1 MTTTAGRQRRW
12 ILAAGGALVVA
23 VLAVSLLFRR
33 RPGAARWRPEAGAG
47 RGAVKIVSL
56 KPNEASLTDPT
67 PLFLPTEW
75 NAGQNALPA
84 NTQREPGGSFQ
95 GYPAKLAFAVAE
107 TELKLNLPPPVAV
120 PAAPGGCA
128 WRPTAPACHS
138 WDWGR
143 PIDVNVPQL
152 VARKAFIEILAAV
165 DGGQCLLAQPLADAN
180 PPDGDWQPME
190 FLVAVDPM
198 GLVGPP
204 TLTESSRVAAVDGYF
219 QNYLVKTLHA
229 GQRLAP
235 GFYRIC
241 IGP

>member
-1 MTTTAGRQRRW
+1 VS
-12 ILAAGGALVVA
+12 IKPKDAA
-23 VLAVSLLFRR
+23 
-33 RPGAARWRPEAGAG
+33 
-47 RGAVKIVSL
+47 
-56 KPNEASLTDPT
+56 LTDPT

-95 GYPAKLAFAVAE
+95 GYPAKLAYAE
-107 TELKLNLPPPVAV
+107 TELKLDLPSVVAM
-120 PAAPGGCA
+120 PA
-128 WRPTAPACHS
+128 RPADALATDRTGQSFLGLGQTDRGA
-138 WDWGR
+138 G
-143 PIDVNVPQL
+143 QL
-152 VARKAFIEILAAV
+152 IERRAFIEILAAAN
-165 DGGQCLLAQPLADAN
+165 GQRLLARPLADAR

>member
-1 MTTTAGRQRRW
+1 M
-12 ILAAGGALVVA
+12 GGALLA
-23 VLAVSLLFRR
+23 VLAILLLFRAPAGPR
-33 RPGAARWRPEAGAG
+33 VGAIKPVPASGG
-47 RGAVKIVSL
+47 SVKLVRL
-56 KPNEASLTDPT
+56 KPNEAALTDPT

-95 GYPAKLAFAVAE
+95 GYPAKLAFAE
-107 TELKLNLPPPVAV
+107 TELKLNFPSAVAV
-120 PAAPGGCA
+120 PSRPADALAADRSGQSFLGIGQVD
-128 WRPTAPACHS
+128 RPVA
-138 WDWGR
+138 
-143 PIDVNVPQL
+143 QL
-152 VARKAFIEILAAV
+152 VVRNAFIEILAAV
-165 DGGQCLLAQPLADAN
+165 NGQRLLAQPLNDAN
-180 PPDGDWQPME
+180 PPAGAWQPME
-190 FLVAVDPM
+190 FLLAVDPM

-235 GFYRIC
+235 GFYRVC

>member
-1 MTTTAGRQRRW
+1 MKTAAGRQYRW
-12 ILAAGGALVVA
+12 VLATAGALVVL
-23 VLAVSLLFRR
+23 VAVSLLFRAPTAR
-33 RPGAARWRPEAGAG
+33 VGAYKPVQPPV
-47 RGAVKIVSL
+47 GAVRLVSL
-56 KPNEASLTDPT
+56 KRNEAALTDPT

-95 GYPAKLAFAVAE
+95 GYPAKLGFAEA
-107 TELKLNLPPPVAV
+107 ELKLNF
-120 PAAPGGCA
+120 
-128 WRPTAPACHS
+128 PTAVAMPA
-138 WDWGR
+138 R
-143 PIDVNVPQL
+143 PADALAADRTGQSYLGLAQGEQPITQL
-152 VARKAFIEILAAV
+152 VARNAFIEILAAAN
-165 DGGQCLLAQPLADAN
+165 GQRLLAQPLADAN
-180 PPDGDWQPME
+180 PPGAAWQPME
-190 FLVAVDPM
+190 FLVAVDAM

>member
-1 MTTTAGRQRRW
+1 MKT
-12 ILAAGGALVVA
+12 AAGGQHRWVFAVAGALVVLLTFA
-23 VLAVSLLFRR
+23 LLFRAPAHPR
-33 RPGAARWRPEAGAG
+33 VAVLNPVPAAPDAPKG
-47 RGAVKIVSL
+47 VTIVTL
-56 KPNEASLTDPT
+56 QRNEAALTDPT

-95 GYPAKLAFAVAE
+95 GYPAKLAYAE
-107 TELKLNLPPPVAV
+107 TELNLNLPSAVAMPARAADALAADRTGQSFLGVGQADRPVAQL
-120 PAAPGGCA
+120 
-128 WRPTAPACHS
+128 
-138 WDWGR
+138 
-143 PIDVNVPQL
+143 ID
-152 VARKAFIEILAAV
+152 RKAFIEILASVNGAR
-165 DGGQCLLAQPLADAN
+165 LLAEPLADAD
-180 PPDGDWQPME
+180 PPAGDWQPME

>member
-1 MTTTAGRQRRW
+1 MTTTAGPQRRW
-12 ILAAGGALVVA
+12 VFATAGALG
-23 VLAVSLLFRR
+23 VLLVVSLLFRAPKEPR
-33 RPGAARWRPEAGAG
+33 VGAFKPAQPPVGM
-47 RGAVKIVSL
+47 VSL
-56 KPNEASLTDPT
+56 IVLKRNEASLTDPT

-95 GYPAKLAFAVAE
+95 GYPAKLAFAE
-107 TELKLNLPPPVAV
+107 TELKLNLPSAVAV
-120 PAAPGGCA
+120 PARPADALAPDRSSLSFLGLGQVDKL
-128 WRPTAPACHS
+128 PT
-138 WDWGR
+138 
-143 PIDVNVPQL
+143 QL
-152 VARKAFIEILAAV
+152 IARNAFIEILAAV
-165 DGGQCLLAQPLADAN
+165 DGSRLLAQPLTDAS

-219 QNYLVKTLHA
+219 QNYIVKTLHA

>member
-1 MTTTAGRQRRW
+1 MGTLRARSHRW
-12 ILAAGGALVVA
+12 IFAAAGAAAVVLLVP
-23 VLAVSLLFRR
+23 LLFR
-33 RPGAARWRPEAGAG
+33 APEARLVKPLPTVAG
-47 RGAVKIVSL
+47 PAPGGVRLVSL
-56 KPNEASLTDPT
+56 KKNDAALTDPT

-95 GYPAKLAFAVAE
+95 GYPAKLAFAE
-107 TELKLNLPPPVAV
+107 NDLKLNLPAAVAV
-120 PAAPGGCA
+120 PR
-128 WRPTAPACHS
+128 RPADALAS
-138 WDWGR
+138 DRSSQMVVELGR
-143 PIDVNVPQL
+143 TDGEITQIVT
-152 VARKAFIEILAAV
+152 RKAFVEILQAGDGERLLSQALPDAAPP
-165 DGGQCLLAQPLADAN
+165 GRAWQPL
-180 PPDGDWQPME
+180 E
-190 FLVAVDPM
+190 FLVAVDAA

-204 TLTESSRVAAVDGYF
+204 VLTESSRVAAVDGYF

>member
-1 MTTTAGRQRRW
+1 MKTTAGRQYRW
-12 ILAAGGALVVA
+12 GFAAAGALVVL
-23 VLAVSLLFRR
+23 VAVSLLFRA
-33 RPGAARWRPEAGAG
+33 PGGPRVGVLKPVQPPVSG
-47 RGAVKIVSL
+47 VKLVSL
-56 KPNEASLTDPT
+56 KRNEAALTDPT

-95 GYPAKLAFAVAE
+95 GYPAKLAFAE
-107 TELKLNLPPPVAV
+107 TELKLDFPAAVAV
-120 PAAPGGCA
+120 PAK
-128 WRPTAPACHS
+128 PAEALAADRSGLSFLGLGQVDHPVS
-138 WDWGR
+138 
-143 PIDVNVPQL
+143 QL
-152 VARKAFIEILAAV
+152 IVRNAFIEILAAAN
-165 DGGQCLLAQPLADAN
+165 GQRLLAQPLADAN
-180 PPDGDWQPME
+180 PPGGAWQPME
-190 FLVAVDPM
+190 FLVAVDAM

-204 TLTESSRVAAVDGYF
+204 TLTESSRVAAVDSYF

>member
-1 MTTTAGRQRRW
+1 MKTMAGRQRRW
-12 ILAAGGALVVA
+12 IWATGGAMLVVIA
-23 VLAVSLLFRR
+23 VALLFRAPVPR
-33 RPGAARWRPEAGAG
+33 VGALKPAPVPTGPVRL
-47 RGAVKIVSL
+47 VSL
-56 KPNEASLTDPT
+56 KQNEASLTDPT

-95 GYPAKLAFAVAE
+95 GYPAKLAFAE
-107 TELKLNLPPPVAV
+107 TELKLNLPSAVVV
-120 PAAPGGCA
+120 PARPADALAPDRSSVLFLGLGQV
-128 WRPTAPACHS
+128 
-138 WDWGR
+138 DK
-143 PIDVNVPQL
+143 IVPQL
-152 VARKAFIEILAAV
+152 VARNAFIEILAAV
-165 DGGQCLLAQPLADAN
+165 DGRSLLAQPLADAT

-204 TLTESSRVAAVDGYF
+204 TLTESSHVAAVDGYF

-241 IGP
+241 VGP

>member
-1 MTTTAGRQRRW
+1 MINAAGRQSRW
-12 ILAAGGALVVA
+12 LIAGAGAVV
-23 VLAVSLLFRR
+23 VLGAFSLLFRA
-33 RPGAARWRPEAGAG
+33 PGGARVGPLKPLPDAG
-47 RGAVKIVSL
+47 GAVRLVSL
-56 KPNEASLTDPT
+56 KPNEAALTDPT

-95 GYPAKLAFAVAE
+95 GYPAKLAFAE
-107 TELKLNLPPPVAV
+107 TELKLNFPAPVTV
-120 PAAPGGCA
+120 PA
-128 WRPTAPACHS
+128 RPADALATDRAGQS
-138 WDWGR
+138 FFGLGQMDR
-143 PIDVNVPQL
+143 SVPQL
-152 VARKAFIEILAAV
+152 VPRNAFIEILAAV
-165 DGGQCLLAQPLADAN
+165 NGRRLLARPLADAS
-180 PPDGDWQPME
+180 PPGGAWQPME

>member
-1 MTTTAGRQRRW
+1 MKSQGSLRSRW
-12 ILAAGGALVVA
+12 ILAGSSALVAGLV
-23 VLAVSLLFRR
+23 VFLLFRA
-33 RPGAARWRPEAGAG
+33 PAAPRVA
-47 RGAVKIVSL
+47 SL
-56 KPNEASLTDPT
+56 KPTANPAGRVKLVNLKGNEASLTDPT

-95 GYPAKLAFAVAE
+95 GYPAKLAFAQ
-107 TELKLNLPPPVAV
+107 TELKLDLPSPVAMPER
-120 PAAPGGCA
+120 PADALAADRTGLSFLGLGQLDE
-128 WRPTAPACHS
+128 TT
-138 WDWGR
+138 
-143 PIDVNVPQL
+143 PQL
-152 VARKAFIEILAAV
+152 NVRKAFIEIRAAA
-165 DGGQCLLAQPLADAN
+165 DGARLLAQPLEDAR
-180 PPDGDWQPME
+180 PPTGAWQPLE

-219 QNYLVKTLHA
+219 QNYLVKSLHV

-235 GFYRIC
+235 GFYRVC